1 MNIIEEPHTIC
12 AYCGDTINKHSLF
25 CRHCKKPH
33 IQLLERVL
41 KTVLIYAVY
50 FAEDMFIYPVS
61 FYLGLRFL
69 LSSIN
74 PSLNLNI
81 LVSAVVLLILYGLLA
96 LAMNIIPFKIEP
108 ETSQIQFIILSAYN
122 GCLAV
127 AAFIFLLVRPE
138 IYLVDLFYRVS
149 LAVVFYKIRNE
160 Y

>member
-1 MNIIEEPHTIC
+1 MNIIEEPLTIC

-81 LVSAVVLLILYGLLA
+81 LVSAFVLLIIYAILVFV
-96 LAMNIIPFKIEP
+96 MNIIPLEIEP
-108 ETSQIQFIILSAYN
+108 EPSPTQFIILSVYN

-127 AAFIFLLVRPE
+127 VALIFLLVRPE
-138 IYLVDLFYRVS
+138 LYLVDLFYRVS